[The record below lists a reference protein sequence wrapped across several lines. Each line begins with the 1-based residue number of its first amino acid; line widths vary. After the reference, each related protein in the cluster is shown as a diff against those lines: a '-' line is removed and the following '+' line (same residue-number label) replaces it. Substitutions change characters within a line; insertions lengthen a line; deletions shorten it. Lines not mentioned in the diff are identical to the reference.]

1 MKTLL
6 TWYGHSTLGLQL
18 GGYHLLIDP
27 YFTGNAASRTRAED
41 VEADYILITHGHGD
55 HLGDT
60 LSIAQ
65 RCRATCVATAELCQ
79 WLAGKGIKIHSQQI
93 GGGFHYPFGYLK
105 LTMALH
111 GSRLPDGSD
120 GGSPAGFLLTT
131 PDNKRLYFAGD
142 TGLFG
147 DMRLI
152 GEEGLDF
159 AALPIGDNYTM
170 GPDDALCAVKLLNP
184 RVVLP
189 IHYDTFPLIHQD
201 AAAWKKRVEQE
212 TAAHVALLNPGDS
225 LPLED

>member
-1 MKTLL
+1 
-6 TWYGHSTLGLQL
+6 
-18 GGYHLLIDP
+18 
-27 YFTGNAASRTRAED
+27 
-41 VEADYILITHGHGD
+41 
-55 HLGDT
+55 
-60 LSIAQ
+60 
-65 RCRATCVATAELCQ
+65 
-79 WLAGKGIKIHSQQI
+79 
-93 GGGFHYPFGYLK
+93 
-105 LTMALH
+105 LH

-131 PDNKRLYFAGD
+131 PNNKRLYFAGD

-170 GPDDALCAVKLLNP
+170 GPDDALRAVKLLNP

-212 TAAHVALLNPGDS
+212 TEARVALLNPGDS